1 MHFDLQTL
9 ALQTVNVLVLVWLLA
24 RFLFRP
30 VARIIAERRAAADA
44 LLAEAEAARAKV
56 AADAASLEQKRQG
69 LTGDG
74 ERIIAAA
81 RASAEAER
89 DAIMRQA
96 DASSRRLRDESQ
108 QAIDREREVMR
119 QALEQEA
126 ADLALT
132 IAERLL
138 ERLPPQMLNRAF
150 LAGLEQA
157 LATHPALT
165 SLAGSSVEVRSAAPL
180 DAGAQTDCRE
190 ILARLIGTIPSLSFR
205 TDPALVAGIELASRD
220 VVIHNSWRADLEQLT
235 STLHED
241 AGHDAAP
248 QHVA

>member
-44 LLAEAEAARAKV
+44 LLAKAEAERVKV
-56 AADAASLEQKRQG
+56 AADAASLEQQRQA
-69 LTGDG
+69 LLGDG
-74 ERIIAAA
+74 EHIIAAA
-81 RASAEAER
+81 RASAEGER
-89 DAIMRQA
+89 EAIMRQA
-96 DASSRRLRDESQ
+96 DGSASKLREEAE
-108 QAIDREREVMR
+108 QAIAHERQAMREV
-119 QALEQEA
+119 LEQEA

-138 ERLPPQMLNRAF
+138 TRLPPQVVSRAF
-150 LAGLEQA
+150 LTSLDEVLGA
-157 LATHPALT
+157 HPARA

-180 DAGAQTDCRE
+180 DTEAQADCRE
-190 ILARLIGTIPSLSFR
+190 ILARLIGNIQSLSFR
-205 TDPALVAGIELASRD
+205 TDPALIAGVELASRD
-220 VVIHNSWRADLEQLT
+220 IVVRNSWRADLERLT

-241 AGHDAAP
+241 AGHDVAA